1 MHRGRQGS
9 VPSACVRLDGQKC
22 NIRCEEPAI
31 DSTGTDL
38 HNGAQI
44 PHRFLF
50 NTSQQS
56 ERRVRRREIDG
67 EGDGETQNL

>member
-1 MHRGRQGS
+1 M
-9 VPSACVRLDGQKC
+9 RLDGQKC
-22 NIRCEEPAI
+22 NIRCEESAT
-31 DSTGTDL
+31 DSAGTDL

-44 PHRFLF
+44 PRRFLF

-56 ERRVRRREIDG
+56 ERRVRQQEIDG